1 MYELSLVPEVKA
13 KLLRQEKMR
22 NLVIFICIL
31 VAIGC
36 GVIIAALFGVV
47 GGQEIAKNNVDHEIA
62 CRIDSS
68 KEKGCTGF
76 GTAVMQTANLNAMLS
91 IQNELNNIGELNAK
105 KAKPSRFL
113 PSNESL
119 IAEPAK
125 SPEVF
130 SFLEVALPSDSE
142 YSFKTSEISIDFAES
157 TLNYDVIA
165 KAKNSTVQATA
176 YANFVS
182 TVNASY
188 FDYGD
193 YYGQDKDG
201 NSFKIPTYC
210 ITGERIIEGHVYG
223 EYYRYSPG
231 CEAQMVIDSN
241 NKGDDGENETPV
253 NTKNPEVVLIRR
265 TYDNSEDLESY
276 KKGGARSSS
285 ADVANEAPNG
295 FYFESNCI
303 TYGDEGKFDEDATLA
318 KCPIATEKVE
328 GSDKSEGYVND
339 EHVFSFSVA
348 MNFSPEIFSQ
358 SSHNVLFYSPS
369 RRNVSDSYRA
379 IEDFFTTSLED
390 SKNGGSK

>member
-1 MYELSLVPEVKA
+1 MFELSLVPEVKA
-13 KLLRQEKMR
+13 KLLRQEKLR
-22 NLVIFICIL
+22 NFIIFVCIM

-36 GVIIAALFGVV
+36 GVIVAILLGIV
-47 GGQEIAKNNVDHEIA
+47 GGQKIALDNLDHEVA

-68 KEKGCTGF
+68 KEKNCGSF
-76 GTAVMQTANLNAMLS
+76 GTSVMQTANLNAMLS
-91 IQNELNNIGELNAK
+91 IQNELNNIGVLNENK
-105 KAKPSRFL
+105 TKPSRFL

-130 SFLEVALPSDSE
+130 SFLEVVLPSDNE
-142 YSFKTSEISIDFAES
+142 YSFKTSEMSIDFAES
-157 TLNYDVIA
+157 VLNYDVVA
-165 KAKNSTVQATA
+165 KAKNSKAQATA

-182 TVNASY
+182 SVNGSY
-188 FDYGD
+188 YDYGD

-210 ITGERIIEGHVYG
+210 ITGERIIEGYVYG
-223 EYYRYSPG
+223 EYHRYSPG
-231 CEAQMVIDSN
+231 CEALMVIDTTNKDEDYLKEVSN
-241 NKGDDGENETPV
+241 A
-253 NTKNPEVVLIRR
+253 KNPETVLIRR
-265 TYDNSEDLESY
+265 TYKDSEDLESY

-285 ADVANEAPNG
+285 ADVANEAPTG

-303 TYGDEGKFDEDATLA
+303 TYGDDGAFDEDATLE

-328 GSDKSEGYVND
+328 GTDKSEGYVD
-339 EHVFSFSVA
+339 DQRVFSFSVA
-348 MNFSPEIFSQ
+348 MNFTPEIFSQ

-379 IEDFFTTSLED
+379 IEDFFTASLDNSNDE
-390 SKNGGSK
+390 GSK

>member
-1 MYELSLVPEVKA
+1 MAAPDGAKTKLMDAKKMLTAIEKA
-13 KLLRQEKMR
+13 
-22 NLVIFICIL
+22 
-31 VAIGC
+31 
-36 GVIIAALFGVV
+36 
-47 GGQEIAKNNVDHEIA
+47 
-62 CRIDSS
+62 
-68 KEKGCTGF
+68 GF
-76 GTAVMQTANLNAMLS
+76 ATAND
-91 IQNELNNIGELNAK
+91 ELRPVMNGVRFEFFTDGMVAVASDGHKLAK
-105 KAKPSRFL
+105 
-113 PSNESL
+113 
-119 IAEPAK
+119 
-125 SPEVF
+125 
-130 SFLEVALPSDSE
+130 
-142 YSFKTSEISIDFAES
+142 Y
-157 TLNYDVIA
+157 
-165 KAKNSTVQATA
+165 
-176 YANFVS
+176 
-182 TVNASY
+182 
-188 FDYGD
+188 
-193 YYGQDKDG
+193 KDLT
-201 NSFKIPTYC
+201 I
-210 ITGERIIEGHVYG
+210 
-223 EYYRYSPG
+223 
-231 CEAQMVIDSN
+231 
-241 NKGDDGENETPV
+241 
-253 NTKNPEVVLIRR
+253 

>member
-13 KLLRQEKMR
+13 RLLHQEKLR

-36 GVIIAALFGVV
+36 GVIIAVLFGIV
-47 GGQEIAKNNVDHEIA
+47 GGQEIAKKTVDHEIA

-68 KEKGCTGF
+68 KEKDCTSF
-76 GTAVMQTANLNAMLS
+76 DTAVMQTANLNAMLS

-119 IAEPAK
+119 IAEPAQ

-130 SFLEVALPSDSE
+130 SFLEVALPSDNE
-142 YSFKTSEISIDFAES
+142 YGFKTSEISIDFAES

-165 KAKNSTVQATA
+165 KAKHSTVQATA

-182 TVNASY
+182 SVNASY

-210 ITGERIIEGHVYG
+210 IVGERIIEGHVYG

-231 CEAQMVIDSN
+231 CETPMVVNTTTTTDS
-241 NKGDDGENETPV
+241 TQPII

-265 TYDNSEDLESY
+265 SYDNSDDLESY

-303 TYGDEGKFDEDATLA
+303 TYGDNGKFDEAATLA

-328 GSDKSEGYVND
+328 GTDKSEGYVND
-339 EHVFSFSVA
+339 DHVFSFSVS
-348 MNFSPEIFSQ
+348 MNFAPEIFSQ

-379 IEDFFTTSLED
+379 IEDFFTASLDD
-390 SKNGGSK
+390 SKKGGNK